1 MPKFIADL
9 HIHSR
14 FSRATSKDLDPEHLA
29 LWAQKKGIK
38 VIGTGDVTHPGW
50 VSELQEKLIEAEPGL
65 FRLKPDLAE
74 AIKPEIPASCQDSPR
89 FMLTSEISCIYKKND
104 KTRKV
109 HHLILLPDFDS
120 VLKLNRKL
128 EQIGNIRSDGRP
140 ILGLDSRNLLEIV
153 LETSDRAFFIP
164 AHVWT
169 PWFSLF
175 GSKSGFDDIEEC
187 FEDLTPHIHALE
199 TGLSSDPP
207 MNRLLSQLDR
217 YILVSNSDAH
227 SPAKLG
233 REGNLFETALDYD
246 AMVRAMT
253 NGKGFSGTIEFF
265 PEEGKYH
272 LDGHRKCQVRLH
284 PEETKSRNGICP
296 VCGKPVTVGVFHRVD
311 DLADRERPKNTKPFF
326 SLIPLTEI
334 LSEIHGCGPATKKV
348 THIYEEL
355 IKTLGP
361 ELHILMD
368 MPLEKIEQTGGVL
381 LSKAIDRMRNN
392 KVIRQ
397 EGYDGEFG
405 VIRLF
410 DDGEKDQLLGQTALF
425 KTEPKKQEYRK
436 AKAQKEKTTS
446 KEKDPV
452 QQAVLPFIDPILD
465 PLNPEQR
472 KAVMHGEGHLLIVA
486 GPGTGKTMTLTHRIA
501 NLLRSG
507 DTGSGNILAL
517 TFTNKAA
524 REMKERLLRL
534 IGHENGKTV
543 FVSTFHGFCLDVL
556 RSDGHYQDLPD
567 PFFLCSETDTLVLAK
582 EAVSEAGH
590 GKSQRNTVRRFLK
603 NLSDLKLN
611 SVLKLRPV
619 SNKASDPALDDLF
632 SVFTGYQEK
641 LRNLGMLDLD
651 DLEVETLRLFN
662 QHPDVSQKYAL
673 QISPYLC

>member
-14 FSRATSKDLDPEHLA
+14 FSRATSRDLDPEHLA

-38 VIGTGDVTHPGW
+38 VVGTGDFTHPGW
-50 VSELQEKLIEAEPGL
+50 VSELQEKLIEAEQGL

-74 AIKPEIPASCQDSPR
+74 SIKSEVPASCQGSPR

-120 VLKLNRKL
+120 VLKLNRRL

-153 LETSDRAFFIP
+153 LETSDQAFLIP

-207 MNRLLSQLDR
+207 MNRLLSQLDP
-217 YILVSNSDAH
+217 YLLVSNSDAH

-233 REGNLFETALDYD
+233 RESNLFETALNYD
-246 AMVRAMT
+246 AIIRAMT
-253 NGKGFSGTIEFF
+253 DGQGFSGTIEFF

-296 VCGKPVTVGVFHRVD
+296 VCGKLVTVGVFHRVD
-311 DLADRERPKNTKPFF
+311 DLADREHPKNTKPFF

-334 LSEIHGCGPATKKV
+334 LTEIHGCGPATKKV
-348 THIYEEL
+348 THIYEGL

-361 ELHILMD
+361 ELPILMD
-368 MPLEKIEQTGGVL
+368 ASLEKIEQTGGIL

-392 KVIRQ
+392 NVIRQ
-397 EGYDGEFG
+397 EGYDGEYG

-410 DDGEKDQLLGQTALF
+410 DDGEKEELLGQAVLS
-425 KTEPKKQEYRK
+425 KIKPKKKYRE
-436 AKAQKEKTTS
+436 AKTRKKKTT
-446 KEKDPV
+446 
-452 QQAVLPFIDPILD
+452 
-465 PLNPEQR
+465 
-472 KAVMHGEGHLLIVA
+472 
-486 GPGTGKTMTLTHRIA
+486 
-501 NLLRSG
+501 
-507 DTGSGNILAL
+507 
-517 TFTNKAA
+517 
-524 REMKERLLRL
+524 
-534 IGHENGKTV
+534 
-543 FVSTFHGFCLDVL
+543 
-556 RSDGHYQDLPD
+556 
-567 PFFLCSETDTLVLAK
+567 
-582 EAVSEAGH
+582 
-590 GKSQRNTVRRFLK
+590 
-603 NLSDLKLN
+603 
-611 SVLKLRPV
+611 
-619 SNKASDPALDDLF
+619 F
-632 SVFTGYQEK
+632 S
-641 LRNLGMLDLD
+641 
-651 DLEVETLRLFN
+651 
-662 QHPDVSQKYAL
+662 
-673 QISPYLC
+673 

>member
-14 FSRATSKDLDPEHLA
+14 FSRATSKNLDPEHLA

-38 VIGTGDVTHPGW
+38 VVGTGDFTHPGW
-50 VSELQEKLIEAEPGL
+50 ISELQEKLIEAEQGL
-65 FRLKPDLAE
+65 FRLKPDLA
-74 AIKPEIPASCQDSPR
+74 ASIKPAIPDSCQDSPR

-109 HHLILLPDFDS
+109 HHLILLPGFDS
-120 VLKLNRKL
+120 VLKLNRRL

-140 ILGLDSRNLLEIV
+140 ILGLDSRNLLEVV

-217 YILVSNSDAH
+217 YLLVSNSDAH

-233 REGNLFETALDYD
+233 RESNLFETALDYD
-246 AMVRAMT
+246 AMVKAMT
-253 NGKGFSGTIEFF
+253 DGQGFSGTIEFF

-272 LDGHRKCQVRLH
+272 LDGHRKCRVRLH
-284 PEETKSRNGICP
+284 PEETKSRKGICP
-296 VCGKPVTVGVFHRVD
+296 VCGKAVTVGVFHRVD
-311 DLADRERPKNTKPFF
+311 DLADRDHPKISKAFF

-348 THIYEEL
+348 TRIYEDL
-355 IKTLGP
+355 INTLGP

-368 MPLEKIEQTGGVL
+368 ASLEKIKQTGGVL

-410 DDGEKDQLLGQTALF
+410 DDGEKDEPYQNRISSDYQGERQGDAL
-425 KTEPKKQEYRK
+425 
-436 AKAQKEKTTS
+436 
-446 KEKDPV
+446 
-452 QQAVLPFIDPILD
+452 
-465 PLNPEQR
+465 
-472 KAVMHGEGHLLIVA
+472 
-486 GPGTGKTMTLTHRIA
+486 
-501 NLLRSG
+501 
-507 DTGSGNILAL
+507 
-517 TFTNKAA
+517 
-524 REMKERLLRL
+524 
-534 IGHENGKTV
+534 
-543 FVSTFHGFCLDVL
+543 
-556 RSDGHYQDLPD
+556 
-567 PFFLCSETDTLVLAK
+567 
-582 EAVSEAGH
+582 
-590 GKSQRNTVRRFLK
+590 
-603 NLSDLKLN
+603 
-611 SVLKLRPV
+611 
-619 SNKASDPALDDLF
+619 
-632 SVFTGYQEK
+632 
-641 LRNLGMLDLD
+641 
-651 DLEVETLRLFN
+651 
-662 QHPDVSQKYAL
+662 
-673 QISPYLC
+673 